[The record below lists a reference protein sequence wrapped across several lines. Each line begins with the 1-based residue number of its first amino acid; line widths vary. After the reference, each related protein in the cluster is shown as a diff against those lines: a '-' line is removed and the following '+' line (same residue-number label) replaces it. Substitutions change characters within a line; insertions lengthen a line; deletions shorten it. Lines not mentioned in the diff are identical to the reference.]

1 MLVIKNPPANAGDI
15 RDKCSILGSGRFPG
29 EGNATHSSIL
39 AWRIPRTEEAWQATV
54 CGVIKSQIQLKWLSK
69 IQKQPKYLQHTH
81 THIHTYIME
90 YYSTIKKGWNAVF
103 CNSLEGPPEY
113 YAWWSKANDSIFF
126 CYLIKCNSMPCPCL
140 SFSIGFKISSFSLH
154 DFFSLTSNF
163 LSALSSSLWTIF
175 ILMLATLEI
184 HLQPLTLSPGIKESV
199 EGQSFPNTQPRQDLL
214 PRETAITMH
223 SNG

>member
-69 IQKQPKYLQHTH
+69 IQKQPKYLPTHTH
-81 THIHTYIME
+81 TYTYIHNG
-90 YYSTIKKGWNAVF
+90 ILFHHKKGWNAVF
-103 CNSLEGPPEY
+103 CNSLEGTPEY

-140 SFSIGFKISSFSLH
+140 SFSIGFKISSFSLN
-154 DFFSLTSNF
+154 DFCLVSNF
-163 LSALSSSLWTIF
+163 QFLVCIFLISVNYFHFDACYLRDSPPTPYPQPRYKSLWKVSPSPTHSQDKIF
-175 ILMLATLEI
+175 CLGK
-184 HLQPLTLSPGIKESV
+184 QP
-199 EGQSFPNTQPRQDLL
+199 
-214 PRETAITMH
+214 
-223 SNG
+223 